1 MLELMEGMPS
11 GVVAVRAV
19 GKVTADDYHAVLD
32 PAVEASVRKTGTV
45 RILYVLGPDFESYS
59 LGAMLADT
67 AESRH
72 LGRCERMAVVTDVGW
87 VRDAVGLFR
96 HAMPARLE
104 LYAVSDLDA
113 AKAWVSGS

>member
-19 GKVTADDYHAVLD
+19 GKVTSDDYHAVLD
-32 PAVEASVRKTGTV
+32 PAVEASIRQTGTL

-59 LGAMLADT
+59 LGAMVADT
-67 AESRH
+67 VESRH

-96 HAMPARLE
+96 QAMPVRLN
-104 LYAVSDLDA
+104 LYPMADLEK
-113 AKAWVSGS
+113 AKAWVAGS